1 MQVIKNT
8 VVSIH
13 YTLKSLD
20 DVLIQDTTGYSPETY
35 LHGAGNILAG
45 LEEALNGKRSG
56 DEVEVLIQ
64 PSEAFGLREDNLVI
78 QISNEELPDLS
89 DLQNGDFIQMPDGR
103 EGVLLEKNT
112 DFSIVDTNHPLAGE
126 RLVYNLRIVDIRS
139 ATEDEL
145 KAGIPLT
152 EAKSCSRAEGC
163 C

>member
-13 YTLKSLD
+13 YTLKSID

-56 DEVEVLIQ
+56 DQVEVLIQ
-64 PSEAFGLREDNLVI
+64 PSEAFGLREDNLLI

-89 DLQNGDFIQMPDGR
+89 DLQSGDFIQMPDGR
-103 EGVLLEKNT
+103 EGVLLEKNI
-112 DFSIVDTNHPLAGE
+112 DFSVVDTNHPLAGE

-139 ATEDEL
+139 ATEDEIQ
-145 KAGIPLT
+145 AGTPLT
-152 EAKSCSRAEGC
+152 EAKSCSGAEGC